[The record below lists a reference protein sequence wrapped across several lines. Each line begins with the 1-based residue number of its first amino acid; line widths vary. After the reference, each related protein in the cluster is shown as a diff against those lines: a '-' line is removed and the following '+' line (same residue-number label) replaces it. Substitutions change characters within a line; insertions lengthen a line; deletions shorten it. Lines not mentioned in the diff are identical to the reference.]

1 MKKITVSVSKESYE
15 KLEGLAIK
23 RNQSVEKIRA
33 ELIERFAPVSHTM
46 VEEELKS
53 GYEGVGQIN
62 LDWANL

>member
-15 KLEGLAIK
+15 RLEKLAIN
-23 RNQSVEKIRA
+23 RNQSVEKIIE
-33 ELIERFAPVSHTM
+33 ELVERFAPVSHTI

-53 GYEGVGQIN
+53 GYEEVGQIN